1 MKNPEYVKLAIKIA
15 DKIFKVI
22 KKEFLS
28 DGKEKKNNGKDAGWY
43 SKSSFR
49 DNNCGNNWRKEKEMT
64 DLIEELLQ
72 EAEEDEKRLH
82 LAHVDLM
89 LSELKRIELEVS
101 SNFMQAEEE
110 KQIIDDWA
118 ISKNVKLQEKSDRIV
133 NQLKLFMQL
142 QGEEVKTIDLPNGK
156 LLKRKTPDKI
166 EIVDLEKFLTNA
178 DKSMVTLQPEI
189 VKPNLNKIKAYYK
202 MTLKLPIGTKL
213 IEGEE
218 KFNIKLN
225 EVKSGKEEVGIRAE
239 QANTYRDVVW

>member
-1 MKNPEYVKLAIKIA
+1 
-15 DKIFKVI
+15 
-22 KKEFLS
+22 
-28 DGKEKKNNGKDAGWY
+28 
-43 SKSSFR
+43 
-49 DNNCGNNWRKEKEMT
+49 MT

-166 EIVDLEKFLTNA
+166 EIVDLENFLINA

-202 MTLKLPIGTKL
+202 MTLKLPVGTKL

-225 EVKSGKEEVGIRAE
+225 EVKSGKEEAGIRAE
-239 QANTYRDVVW
+239 QANTYRDVI